1 LPKYHIFGN
10 PAFFIPGPDS
20 QAERKRLR
28 EEKEE
33 MEKHAAAL
41 MQAEERI
48 ARLEEALCE
57 ARETADAERFE
68 RELLVREKAA
78 ALRRLEELEA
88 KGSGKT
94 GIQEAGQDR
103 SDSAADQRIAGLQ
116 QALQRMEERTEILRL
131 EVERL
136 AAAKVAAEK
145 RLMEREQEKEAAI
158 PRSPSTPASSGAGEP
173 GPPTPMIRR
182 PPPKDAFFHVDWD
195 LGSVEYESPEDI
207 LEVHQSMNMAQLS
220 LEGYHGQHCL
230 AWIVGLKK
238 GKSRQ
243 VHVVFALSESGLN
256 LIYSPANPI
265 RNNEDYKRALSE
277 AVKFLEVVGYLPERV
292 SLKISPSEQGDA
304 LKNIPVLQ
312 VTRKKA
318 QGF

>member
-1 LPKYHIFGN
+1 
-10 PAFFIPGPDS
+10 
-20 QAERKRLR
+20 
-28 EEKEE
+28 
-33 MEKHAAAL
+33 MEKRAAEL
-41 MQAEERI
+41 IQAKERI
-48 ARLEEALCE
+48 VRLEQEVTE
-57 ARETADAERFE
+57 AREIAESERFE

-78 ALRRLEELEA
+78 ALRRIDELEL
-88 KGSGKT
+88 KGVDNADVSKSS
-94 GIQEAGQDR
+94 EREHRLEMEKRLAEME
-103 SDSAADQRIAGLQ
+103 SAAGR
-116 QALQRMEERTEILRL
+116 ALAQLEAERTERQRL
-131 EVERL
+131 EAERISF
-136 AAAKVAAEK
+136 EK
-145 RLMEREQEKEAAI
+145 RILEMEEALRRTAVRDDAGGLHPSRHGTASAPP
-158 PRSPSTPASSGAGEP
+158 PR
-173 GPPTPMIRR
+173 IVRR

-277 AVKFLEVVGYLPERV
+277 AVKFLEVVGYLPEKV
-292 SLKISPSEQGDA
+292 SLKKSPSEQGDA
-304 LKNIPVLQ
+304 LKSIPVLQ